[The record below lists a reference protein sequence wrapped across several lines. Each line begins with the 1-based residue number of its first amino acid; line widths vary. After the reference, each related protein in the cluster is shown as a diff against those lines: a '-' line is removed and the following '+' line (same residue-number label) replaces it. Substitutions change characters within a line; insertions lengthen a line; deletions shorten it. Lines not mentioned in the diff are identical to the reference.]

1 MTELT
6 ITIFTSGIQRIIGK
20 PAFQAGLQKYFKTY
34 KMQSADFNDFM
45 NCFGNMSKGLTV
57 KKFSEQWLNQP
68 GLLYSDLPLVNILKM
83 LSIIQSY
90 LPSHRLREELL

>member
-6 ITIFTSGIQRIIGK
+6 ITISTSGIQRIIGK

-90 LPSHRLREELL
+90 VNIM